1 MTEEDQFSI
10 ADTVVTDRLPEP
22 LFVAPSHAVVEFER
36 RQLEGAGR
44 DLSGIESEFE
54 AVLDLDPGDPNF
66 TDRVH
71 DLLDARQDLPVRDG
85 FPHEEPSR
93 LGAIRDGRPDGPRQ
107 YESDA
112 DVSRDEA
119 HDAIHGGWL
128 GACAGCLLGKPVQG
142 WSRAQI
148 EGFLRDSGQYPLSA
162 YMHSEV
168 SEAVAEQYDIHDN
181 IEEMDAF
188 IDEVSGMPIDD
199 DIDYIAVGL
208 GVLQS
213 QGFDFAPVDVGNYW
227 LEHLPMFNTYTAERV
242 AYRNL
247 ATLRM
252 PPESAT
258 YRNPYREMVGALI
271 RADPWG
277 YVSLGDP
284 EYAAELASRDA
295 RLSHVKNGIYG
306 EQWVAAMIAAA
317 PFVDDVA
324 ELLTV
329 GLSEVP
335 ADCRLAS
342 EVEAVREWHAHGLS
356 VAEATDR
363 IHERWDETRMYD
375 WVHTLSN
382 AQVIAMALLYSDGEF
397 EEAIC
402 RAVEAG
408 FDTDSHGATIGS
420 VLGTYHGASGL
431 PDTWTDPLNDSVE
444 TSLPGRGRE
453 SISGFAAETVDCWAR
468 RQSDGRQ

>member
-10 ADTVVTDRLPEP
+10 ADTVVADRLPEP
-22 LFVAPSHAVVEFER
+22 LFLAPSHTVVEFER
-36 RQLEGAGR
+36 RQLADAGR
-44 DLSGIESEFE
+44 DLSEIDAEFD
-54 AVLDLDPGDPNF
+54 AVLNLDPDDPAF
-66 TDRVH
+66 ADRAN
-71 DLLDARQDLPVRDG
+71 DLLDARQDLPIREA
-85 FPHEEPSR
+85 FPHDEPSE
-93 LGAIRDGRPDGPRQ
+93 LSAIRDRRPDGPRQ
-107 YESDA
+107 YDA
-112 DVSRDEA
+112 DRSREDA
-119 HDAIHGGWL
+119 ADAIHGGWL

-142 WSRAQI
+142 WSRGQI
-148 EGFLRDSGQYPLSA
+148 EGFLRDSGQYPLST
-162 YMHSEV
+162 YMHSDV
-168 SEAVAEQYDIHDN
+168 SEAVAERYDVHDN
-181 IEEMDAF
+181 IEEMSAF
-188 IDEVSGMPIDD
+188 VDEVSGMPIDD

-213 QGFDFAPVDVGNYW
+213 QGFDFEPVDVGNYW
-227 LEHLPMFNTYTAERV
+227 LEHVPMFNTYTAERV

-247 ATLRM
+247 TTLRT

-258 YRNPYREMVGALI
+258 HRNPYREMIGALI

-277 YVSLGDP
+277 YVALGDP
-284 EYAAELASRDA
+284 EYAAELAFRDA

-317 PFVDDVA
+317 PFVDDVG

-335 ADCRLAS
+335 ENCRLVAA
-342 EVEAVREWHAHGLS
+342 VEAVREWHDEGLS
-356 VAEATDR
+356 VEEATDR

-397 EEAIC
+397 EAALC
-402 RAVEAG
+402 RAIEAG

-420 VLGTYHGASGL
+420 VLGTYHGASAL
-431 PDTWTDPLNDSVE
+431 PEAWTDPLNDSVE

-453 SISGFAAETVDCWAR
+453 SISGLAAETVDCWAR
-468 RQSDGRQ
+468 RRSDRRQ